1 MASVYEC
8 RQKRAER
15 LLMHVEH
22 AGAKCSVRNGPLIAR
37 QRRLGVVPATEAAEV
52 CKQVEPLDQFLFME
66 KNPQTAKVKILKK
79 RSDFLSVARGIIF
92 RTRGFHLQA
101 NKREGSD
108 EKAFTRVGFTCSKKV
123 GNAVARN
130 RAKRRLRE
138 VARLLL
144 TDYGRLGWDYVMIGK
159 AKKTAELSFA
169 DLCDD
174 FKACLS
180 KFHQD
185 ANAKK

>member
-1 MASVYEC
+1 M
-8 RQKRAER
+8 R
-15 LLMHVEH
+15 
-22 AGAKCSVRNGPLIAR
+22 
-37 QRRLGVVPATEAAEV
+37 
-52 CKQVEPLDQFLFME
+52 
-66 KNPQTAKVKILKK
+66 VKILKK
-79 RSDFLSVARGIIF
+79 RNDFLFVARGTIF

-108 EKAFTRVGFTCSKKV
+108 EQAFTRVGFTCSKKV
-123 GNAVARN
+123 GNAGARN

-144 TDYGRLGWDYVMIGK
+144 TDYGRPGWDYVLIGK
-159 AKKTAELSFA
+159 ANETAELSFA
-169 DLCDD
+169 DLCHD

-185 ANAKK
+185 PDAK